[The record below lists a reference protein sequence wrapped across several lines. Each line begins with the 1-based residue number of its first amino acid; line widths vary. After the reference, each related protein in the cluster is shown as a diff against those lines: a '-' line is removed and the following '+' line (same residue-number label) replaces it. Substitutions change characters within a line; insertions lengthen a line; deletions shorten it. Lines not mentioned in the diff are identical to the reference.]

1 MSYHGY
7 WVLVVSNLTVI
18 PGIRGHQLPNTEIV
32 LLYTNYATRC
42 SVAQQSN
49 VYAYVWSRYL
59 RPHTYLVLGIDVLIY
74 VCSCICV
81 FFSARGSVI

>member
-32 LLYTNYATRC
+32 LLYTNYAAKC
-42 SVAQQSN
+42 SVAQQSYI
-49 VYAYVWSRYL
+49 YAYMWSRYL
-59 RPHTYLVLGIDVLIY
+59 RPHMCLLVGIHV
-74 VCSCICV
+74 
-81 FFSARGSVI
+81 RTN